1 MKDRIIYQLTV
12 EDLQT
17 VANDYLNRKLTSKEV
32 LLLEEEL
39 GEYIDWYDII
49 EDVIRL
55 NIEENGTN
63 STTDN

>member
-17 VANDYLNRKLTSKEV
+17 VANDCLNRKLTSKEI

-39 GEYIDWYDII
+39 GKHIDWYNII
-49 EDVIRL
+49 EDVICL
-55 NIEENGTN
+55 NIEKNAN

>member
-17 VANDYLNRKLTSKEV
+17 VANDYLNRKLASKEI
-32 LLLEEEL
+32 LLLEEEI
-39 GEYIDWYDII
+39 GKYIDWYNII

-55 NIEENGTN
+55 NIEKNANLTTN
-63 STTDN
+63 N

>member
-17 VANDYLNRKLTSKEV
+17 VANDYLNRKLASKEM

-39 GEYIDWYDII
+39 GKYIDWYNII

-55 NIEENGTN
+55 NIEKNAN
-63 STTDN
+63 STTNS

>member
-17 VANDYLNRKLTSKEV
+17 VANDYLNRKLASKEI
-32 LLLEEEL
+32 LLLEEEI
-39 GEYIDWYDII
+39 GKYIDWYNII

-55 NIEENGTN
+55 NIEKNAN

>member
-17 VANDYLNRKLTSKEV
+17 VANDYLNRKLTSKEI
-32 LLLEEEL
+32 LLLEEEI
-39 GEYIDWYDII
+39 GKYIDWYNII

-55 NIEENGTN
+55 NIEKNANLTTN
-63 STTDN
+63 N

>member
-17 VANDYLNRKLTSKEV
+17 VANDYLNRKLASKEI

-39 GEYIDWYDII
+39 GKYIDWYNII

-55 NIEENGTN
+55 NIEKNAN
-63 STTDN
+63 STTNS

>member
-39 GEYIDWYDII
+39 GEYIDWYNII

-63 STTDN
+63 PTTNS

>member
-17 VANDYLNRKLTSKEV
+17 VANDYLNRKLASKEI

-39 GEYIDWYDII
+39 GKYIDWYNII

-55 NIEENGTN
+55 NI
-63 STTDN
+63 DKKC

>member
-17 VANDYLNRKLTSKEV
+17 VANDYLNRKLASKEI
-32 LLLEEEL
+32 LLLEEEI
-39 GEYIDWYDII
+39 GKYIDWYNII

-55 NIEENGTN
+55 NIEKNAN
-63 STTDN
+63 PTTDN

>member
-1 MKDRIIYQLTV
+1 MKDRTIYQLTV

-17 VANDYLNRKLTSKEV
+17 VANDYLNRKLASKEM

-39 GEYIDWYDII
+39 GKYIDWYNII

-55 NIEENGTN
+55 NIEKNAN
-63 STTDN
+63 STTNS

>member
-17 VANDYLNRKLTSKEV
+17 VANDYLNRKLTSKEI

-39 GEYIDWYDII
+39 GGYIDWYNII

-63 STTDN
+63 PTTNS

>member
-17 VANDYLNRKLTSKEV
+17 VANDYLNRKLASKEI

-39 GEYIDWYDII
+39 GKYIDWYNII

-55 NIEENGTN
+55 NIEKNAN

>member
-1 MKDRIIYQLTV
+1 MKQLTV

-17 VANDYLNRKLTSKEV
+17 VANDCLNRKLTSKEI

-39 GEYIDWYDII
+39 GKHIDWYNII

-55 NIEENGTN
+55 NIEKKC
-63 STTDN
+63 

>member
-17 VANDYLNRKLTSKEV
+17 VANDYLNRKLASKEI
-32 LLLEEEL
+32 LLLEEEI
-39 GEYIDWYDII
+39 GKYIDWYNII

-55 NIEENGTN
+55 NIEKNAN
-63 STTDN
+63 STTNS

>member
-17 VANDYLNRKLTSKEV
+17 VANDCLNRKLTSKEI

-39 GEYIDWYDII
+39 GKHIDWYYII
-49 EDVIRL
+49 EDVICL
-55 NIEENGTN
+55 NIEKNAN

>member
-17 VANDYLNRKLTSKEV
+17 VANDYLNRKLASKEI
-32 LLLEEEL
+32 LLLEEEI
-39 GEYIDWYDII
+39 GKYIDWYNII

-55 NIEENGTN
+55 NIEKNAN
-63 STTDN
+63 LTTDN